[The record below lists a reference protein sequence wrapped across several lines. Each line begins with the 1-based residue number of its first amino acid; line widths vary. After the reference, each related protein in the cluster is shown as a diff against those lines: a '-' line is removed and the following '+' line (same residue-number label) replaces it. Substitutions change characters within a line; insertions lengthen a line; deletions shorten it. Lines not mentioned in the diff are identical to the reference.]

1 VPSEWGYVAVSFIL
15 VWAALVIYALL
26 LARRVTQ
33 AQQVEE
39 SLRDAAGGED
49 TAVCDV
55 QPAP

>member
-1 VPSEWGYVAVSFIL
+1 VPSEWGYVAASFIL
-15 VWAALVIYALL
+15 VWGALVVYALV

-33 AQQVEE
+33 AQRVEE